1 MLGAILIYNFAIFI
15 FLFVSDNMFDGN
27 INGGLLNKAGES
39 VCMSLLHCY
48 MSTLNYGLRF
58 GGGIGELST
67 TTTAMWNKPNYI
79 IKFFFDITFFL
90 LITTIILNVVFGI
103 IIDSFAQLREQAAF
117 QEQDKRNVCFMC
129 GLEKYDVSFY

>member
-15 FLFVSDNMFDGN
+15 FLFMSDNLYDGN
-27 INGGLLNKAGES
+27 IQAGLLNKSGES

-48 MSTLNYGLRF
+48 LSTLNYGLRF

-67 TTTAMWNKPNYI
+67 TTTASWNKSNYM

-103 IIDSFAQLREQAAF
+103 IIDSFAQLREQFAF
-117 QEQDKRNVCFMC
+117 
-129 GLEKYDVSFY
+129 